1 MLSLFG
7 AFVINVFIP
16 WLNCAAHRSLF
27 IKSDLGISF
36 LWRRPVVPQCL
47 FLRFFPMFLFSF
59 PTLYYLGVH
68 LNLIFLCMLSQHHP
82 KPKVRPGL
90 SNSIYICVFVVVHLY
105 LCICIC
111 VFIVVYLLLYNW
123 TCRRRYKYTT
133 LLSCLPPFFQIAVT
147 LWNPLTRNTN
157 YSCSPPVPF
166 WQRNYF
172 DLMWNRKLY
181 VAINKD
187 WKAIRWLTGIDRW
200 LRSVFSDLIGFWRV
214 TS

>member
-1 MLSLFG
+1 MEETRG
-7 AFVINVFIP
+7 TAVFVFAI
-16 WLNCAAHRSLF
+16 
-27 IKSDLGISF
+27 
-36 LWRRPVVPQCL
+36 
-47 FLRFFPMFLFSF
+47 FPMFLFSF

-68 LNLIFLCMLSQHHP
+68 LNLIFFCMLSQHHP

-90 SNSIYICVFVVVHLY
+90 LNSICICVFVFVHLY
-105 LCICIC
+105 LCIWIC

-187 WKAIRWLTGIDRW
+187 WKAIRWLAGIDGYAVFFPTW
-200 LRSVFSDLIGFWRV
+200 SASEELRVKWKSTGCREVGPIDDWKLKKA
-214 TS
+214 